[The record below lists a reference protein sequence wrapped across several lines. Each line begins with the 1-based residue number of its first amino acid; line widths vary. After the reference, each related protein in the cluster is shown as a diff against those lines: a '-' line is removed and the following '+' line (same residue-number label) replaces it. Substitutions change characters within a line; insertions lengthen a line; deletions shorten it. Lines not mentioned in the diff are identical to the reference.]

1 VVKVT
6 FGGDCLKPRS
16 YQRLN
21 LLFKVGRVTP
31 KGLFQIIFDLVSGEV
46 RLHFPHIV
54 ERSPAKGKGKCG
66 LDKGFT
72 EAFTDSKGVTYGEGI
87 GRVMQSSV
95 KKRHTRGKGRNKLYQ
110 IAIKKDKQQIFKCN
124 LTKKRHSSS
133 ENRSRRTL
141 NTMIRTGVNQFF
153 DTYQHAITEDLSFVI
168 KNKKISRQVNRNL
181 AEWCKGTLQT
191 ALDEIS
197 YRRSSDVTV
206 VNAAYTSQ
214 VDSRYGVL
222 LGTRN
227 GARFLTFDGEVVQA
241 DCSAARTIETRLSDP
256 RIGRFMKAIEVREV
270 LIERTVSFLESRG
283 FTLDDAINFGWF
295 DNRHLRGISKKARGE
310 SESLVA

>member
-1 VVKVT
+1 
-6 FGGDCLKPRS
+6 
-16 YQRLN
+16 
-21 LLFKVGRVTP
+21 
-31 KGLFQIIFDLVSGEV
+31 
-46 RLHFPHIV
+46 
-54 ERSPAKGKGKCG
+54 
-66 LDKGFT
+66 
-72 EAFTDSKGVTYGEGI
+72 
-87 GRVMQSSV
+87 
-95 KKRHTRGKGRNKLYQ
+95 
-110 IAIKKDKQQIFKCN
+110 
-124 LTKKRHSSS
+124 
-133 ENRSRRTL
+133 
-141 NTMIRTGVNQFF
+141 MIRTGVNQFF
-153 DTYQHAITEDLSFVI
+153 DTYQHSITEDLSFVI